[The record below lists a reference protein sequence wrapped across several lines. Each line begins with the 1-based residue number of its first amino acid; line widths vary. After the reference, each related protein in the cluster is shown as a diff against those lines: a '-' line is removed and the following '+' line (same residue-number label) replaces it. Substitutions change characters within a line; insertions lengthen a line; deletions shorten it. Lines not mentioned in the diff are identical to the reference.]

1 MPIIDAPLVADNLNK
16 NDMQAEAQFREAP
29 WDAKRLILKLQL
41 TKQLWENKKR
51 GIDTSVMVYDLTDKK
66 QIYSYNT
73 DYVHYAASISKLFV
87 TQLLWED
94 LNAGKTT
101 LDTVVSWDPSDR
113 RAGAGQYDGPN
124 SPTSA
129 TVRDVLVDML
139 KQSGNTAVRVV
150 VNKVLGGANAV
161 NARYEA
167 DYPQLK
173 VTRLQP
179 VSETGFLL
187 GYTTP
192 KEADFIIDRIYK
204 QQHGEFSQLI
214 LDSLENNIFND
225 YGPRSQV
232 KDQDLINVI
241 DKQGQLNDPE
251 GNNRHDVGIIEN
263 VNGHKLRYTLMTTN
277 YEQPAGEATN
287 YATES
292 LKYFGKDLLRYVG
305 DRKPRPEES
314 NNSNKVEL
322 KADANVKVE
331 GRITY

>member
-1 MPIIDAPLVADNLNK
+1 MPIIDAPLVADNLNR

-41 TKQLWENKKR
+41 MRQVMENKKR

-66 QIYSYNT
+66 TIYNYNT
-73 DYVHYAASISKLFV
+73 EYVHYAASISKLFV

-101 LDTVVSWDPSDR
+101 LDTIVSWDPSDR
-113 RAGAGQYDGPN
+113 RAGAGELDGPN
-124 SPTSA
+124 SATSA
-129 TVRDVLVDML
+129 TVRTVLFDML
-139 KQSGNTAVRVV
+139 NRSGNTAVRVI

-167 DYPQLK
+167 DYPELK

-179 VSETGFLL
+179 IDDSRFLL

-192 KEADFIIDRIYK
+192 KEADFIMDRLYK
-204 QQHGEFSQLI
+204 QHHGLYSYI
-214 LDSLENNIFND
+214 IRNALETNIFND

-251 GNNRHDVGIIEN
+251 GHNRHDVGIIEN

-277 YEQPAGEATN
+277 YEQPVGAATN

-292 LKYFGKDLLRYVG
+292 LKYFGKDMLRYLG
-305 DRKPRPEES
+305 DRMPRPEENS
-314 NNSNKVEL
+314 SSNKVEL
-322 KADANVKVE
+322 KAEADVKVE
-331 GRITY
+331 GRVVY

>member
-1 MPIIDAPLVADNLNK
+1 MSIIDAPLVADNLQR
-16 NDMQAEAQFREAP
+16 NDMQSEAQFREAP

-41 TKQLWENKKR
+41 TRQVWENQKR
-51 GIDTSVMVYDLTDKK
+51 GIDTSVIVHDISDNKR
-66 QIYSYNT
+66 IYSYNA
-73 DYVHYAASISKLFV
+73 DYVHYAASISKLFI

-94 LNAGKTT
+94 LNQGKVG
-101 LDTVVSWDPSDR
+101 LDTIVNWDASDR
-113 RAGAGQYDGPN
+113 RDGAGEFDVPGA
-124 SPTSA
+124 STSA
-129 TVRDVLVDML
+129 SVRSVLFDML
-139 KQSGNTAVRVV
+139 NRSGNTAVRVI

-161 NARYEA
+161 NARYEK

-179 VSETGFLL
+179 IDDSRFLL

-192 KEADFIIDRIYK
+192 KEADFIMDRLYK
-204 QQHGEFSQLI
+204 QNHGLYSYI
-214 LDSLENNIFND
+214 IRNALETNIFND

-292 LKYFGKDLLRYVG
+292 LKYFGKDMLRYVG
-305 DRKPRPEES
+305 DRAPKPSEVAP
-314 NNSNKVEL
+314 EL
-322 KADANVKVE
+322 KLQQTVDSTEN
-331 GRITY
+331 GRLVY